1 MEKPAYFERAINVK
15 KIKKTKCNFPGPS
28 GSGKTYLTT
37 KLAQALNV
45 PIALC
50 DCTTLTQAGY
60 VGDDV
65 ESVVQKLLVN
75 ANGDVSATEK
85 GIVFLDE
92 FDKIYTSSD
101 PAHTGGNRDVNGKG
115 VQQALLKLV
124 EGTKCLVKNP
134 LVPNQKLEIDTA
146 NILFIAS
153 GAFAGLDRIVAR
165 RLDRRTLGFNASS
178 QQGADSHLVEALDG
192 KDEEELAAARGRLIV
207 ETDSNDLIQFGMV
220 PELVGRFPVLVPFEH
235 LSEKQLRDVL
245 VKPRNNIISQAKIY
259 FLLDGIELEYVFFTK
274 ILRRRTR
281 KVLAACGSLQNIC
294 DPS

>member
-1 MEKPAYFERAINVK
+1 M
-15 KIKKTKCNFPGPS
+15 
-28 GSGKTYLTT
+28 
-37 KLAQALNV
+37 NV

-259 FLLDGIELEYVFFTK
+259 FLLDGIELEYVFITK

-281 KVLAACGSLQNIC
+281 KVLAACGSLQNIY